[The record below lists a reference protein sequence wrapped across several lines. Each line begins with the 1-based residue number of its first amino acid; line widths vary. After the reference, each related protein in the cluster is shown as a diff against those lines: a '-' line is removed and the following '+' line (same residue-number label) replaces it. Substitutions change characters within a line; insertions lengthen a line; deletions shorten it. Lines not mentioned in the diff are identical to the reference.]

1 VLEVTTYEPPRLLA
15 VRGEMDEGKVSYHYE
30 LTDMDPSRTRL
41 HITVKL
47 ESAIPGRGAD
57 LYTARLGATLSTN
70 LEALRSVV
78 TADRLSSAIS

>member
-1 VLEVTTYEPPRLLA
+1 
-15 VRGEMDEGKVSYHYE
+15 
-30 LTDMDPSRTRL
+30 MDPSRTRL